1 MREFFEYVAMVVV
14 GVALILLIVL
24 GTWLGVHEL
33 NKIVAAQYGTVP
45 CTGWGCTDLWFQE
58 CMETERYTREECVEL
73 VNDRS
78 TGRR

>member
-1 MREFFEYVAMVVV
+1 MREVFEGLAM
-14 GVALILLIVL
+14 
-24 GTWLGVHEL
+24 
-33 NKIVAAQYGTVP
+33 IVAGIVVLVILYFSLMYGIAALHGTIP